1 MQNTQGNI
9 AQSPPDG
16 FVRCCH
22 KGARLDVDA
31 DWDVVKNTISI
42 E

>member
-1 MQNTQGNI
+1 MQKYPRQHRK
-9 AQSPPDG
+9 SPPDG

-22 KGARLDVDA
+22 KGVRLDVDA

>member
-1 MQNTQGNI
+1 MQKYPRQHRT
-9 AQSPPDG
+9 SPSYG

-22 KGARLDVDA
+22 KGVRLDVDA